1 MKKFKLTLLLICLL
15 QASACSTFYGGST
28 NSEGEQSI
36 SASPTEVYFEG
47 EEGTVTQYTI
57 SFKNRSNTSYLLD
70 NIAFVDND
78 CGAFSIYNIEDNDG
92 NELYEAG
99 DNLNL
104 TIAADTT
111 IYIQIEFS
119 PISCEQTEFIA
130 TLILYYTEDGVD
142 KSETINL
149 SATVVPGLVEET
161 VECDIDDSIEYYDE
175 VGDPTPP
182 RDLPALASG
191 KYYYIKVNKMS
202 AYLQTTEGYTSYA
215 KMVGT
220 QIDLDNIPEEK
231 YFEPIFIPFTSD
243 DDANVVLNS
252 WDECLDFRLPTD
264 PTDPFFSGADL
275 YLISNSTIEGTVLRE
290 DTTDDNVDDLGQL
303 DVPNFSFYL
312 KGFINNI
319 ESLIQDSTGYFG
331 ISASGQLTTGYTE
344 SNTFLQNLTELT
356 DDDGETFLN
365 ISEDGDDSKM
375 FGKNI
380 RHGTLTLVGILEF
393 SDEDALMQSLAFEA
407 LIDTEAY
414 LFVQLEAQIV
424 EVREDETE

>member
-1 MKKFKLTLLLICLL
+1 
-15 QASACSTFYGGST
+15 
-28 NSEGEQSI
+28 
-36 SASPTEVYFEG
+36 
-47 EEGTVTQYTI
+47 
-57 SFKNRSNTSYLLD
+57 
-70 NIAFVDND
+70 
-78 CGAFSIYNIEDNDG
+78 
-92 NELYEAG
+92 
-99 DNLNL
+99 
-104 TIAADTT
+104 
-111 IYIQIEFS
+111 
-119 PISCEQTEFIA
+119 
-130 TLILYYTEDGVD
+130 
-142 KSETINL
+142 
-149 SATVVPGLVEET
+149 
-161 VECDIDDSIEYYDE
+161 
-175 VGDPTPP
+175 
-182 RDLPALASG
+182 
-191 KYYYIKVNKMS
+191 
-202 AYLQTTEGYTSYA
+202 
-215 KMVGT
+215 MVGT